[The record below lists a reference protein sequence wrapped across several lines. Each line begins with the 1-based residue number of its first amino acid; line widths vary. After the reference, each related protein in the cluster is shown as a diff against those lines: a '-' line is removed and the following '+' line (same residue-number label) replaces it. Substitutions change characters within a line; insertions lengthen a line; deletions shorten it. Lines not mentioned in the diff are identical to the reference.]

1 MMKLHLN
8 KVLFTNYISLASQI
22 EGIDEAI
29 ILKDYFVTLALKSI
43 YSIHSDLVFI
53 GGTSLSKCFGIIN
66 RFSEDIDLVAT
77 AKSRKGKQKA
87 TYDIINDLAQE
98 WPWQTESNN
107 DKYSDFKEMYLYYDT
122 NHITD
127 LDQRV
132 KLELITFMD
141 PFPVIEKRVEAIIYK
156 YLEQDEIDEYDMQP
170 ISVLTQEP
178 YRTFFEKIILE
189 KELYKDD
196 TEGRPLDESQE
207 KRARDFYDIHKIW
220 IYYAKSVPVNCDNFI
235 QMIESRLKHRKNR
248 TTVNKDDFNRYKL
261 IEMFEKKKI
270 RRQLEEI
277 DFRKLSIR
285 DLNCDD
291 IETSLWEIDHFFEI
305 LLNNN

>member
-1 MMKLHLN
+1 
-8 KVLFTNYISLASQI
+8 
-22 EGIDEAI
+22 
-29 ILKDYFVTLALKSI
+29 
-43 YSIHSDLVFI
+43 
-53 GGTSLSKCFGIIN
+53 
-66 RFSEDIDLVAT
+66 
-77 AKSRKGKQKA
+77 
-87 TYDIINDLAQE
+87 
-98 WPWQTESNN
+98 
-107 DKYSDFKEMYLYYDT
+107 MYLYYDT